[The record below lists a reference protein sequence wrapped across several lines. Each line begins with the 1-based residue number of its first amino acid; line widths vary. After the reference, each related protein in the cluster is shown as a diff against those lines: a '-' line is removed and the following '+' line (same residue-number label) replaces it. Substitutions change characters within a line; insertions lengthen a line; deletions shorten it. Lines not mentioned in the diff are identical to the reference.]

1 MVAAL
6 AHYREK
12 AERYEATYKPL
23 KAKVHELEEAMKQYR
38 QKCAT
43 LQNELDT
50 STSVQ
55 KDFVQLSQSLQ
66 IQLEKIR
73 QAEHEVRMGPNEQ
86 APSFHVLH
94 YASVALG
101 AVAVRRGRDKV

>member
-1 MVAAL
+1 MTLLQHQNEEEVVEAL

-12 AERYEATYKPL
+12 AERYEAAYKPM
-23 KAKVHELEEAMKQYR
+23 KAKMAELEESLNQYR
-38 QKCAT
+38 QKCST

-73 QAEHEVRMGPNEQ
+73 QAEHEVRPV
-86 APSFHVLH
+86 S
-94 YASVALG
+94 
-101 AVAVRRGRDKV
+101 